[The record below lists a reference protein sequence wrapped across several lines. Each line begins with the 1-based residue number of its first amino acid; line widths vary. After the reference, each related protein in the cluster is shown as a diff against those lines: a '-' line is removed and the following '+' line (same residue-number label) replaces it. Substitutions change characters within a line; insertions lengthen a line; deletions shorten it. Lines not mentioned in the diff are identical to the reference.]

1 MESRITVGDVTV
13 QVVRKKVR
21 NLNLSVHPPH
31 GHVRISAPHR
41 VSRAEIRAFT
51 LSKLDW
57 IRKHQ
62 ERIRTEAR
70 DRRRSRPRE
79 PRYADGELHHVWG
92 RRVVLRVESFDGP
105 PSVELTP
112 RRLRLRVRPGTNR
125 ADRREIV
132 ERWYREQLREALP
145 PLLARWERRLGVRA
159 REVRVRRMKTRWGS
173 CTPSARSIRLS
184 TELASHPPE
193 QLEYILVHELVHL
206 LEPSHNGRFYALM
219 DRYLPDW
226 RERRDALER
235 GVMG

>member
-1 MESRITVGDVTV
+1 MESQITVGEVTV
-13 QVVRKKVR
+13 QVVRKRVR

-31 GHVRISAPHR
+31 GQVRLSAPHR
-41 VSRAEIRAFT
+41 ASRAEIRAFT

-57 IRKHQ
+57 IRRHQ
-62 ERIRTEAR
+62 DRIRAEAR

-79 PRYADGELHHVWG
+79 PRYVDGELHHVWG
-92 RRVVLRVESFDGP
+92 RRVVLRVETWEGP
-105 PSVELTP
+105 ASVELTP

-125 ADRREIV
+125 AERREIV

-206 LEPSHNGRFYALM
+206 LEPSHNGRFHALM
-219 DRYLPDW
+219 DHYLPDW
-226 RERRDALER
+226 RVRRDALER
-235 GVMG
+235 GLS